1 MLQTTTREIAQSW
14 FTTNPEATEPRAIAI
29 IAGGDDKPPLPA
41 HVLELIADRLEAPV
55 QLYFSSVRRLRTFQA
70 SKADSACI
78 ALVITGTP
86 LSGALSK
93 LPTLCASDLTLGV
106 PIQMLLRQIDL
117 LSHPKEPQRA
127 A

>member
-14 FTTNPEATEPRAIAI
+14 FTTSPEATEPRAIAI
-29 IAGGDDKPPLPA
+29 IAGTDDTPPLPA
-41 HVLELIADRLEAPV
+41 HVLKLISDRLEAPV

-70 SKADSACI
+70 SKADSARI
-78 ALVITGTP
+78 ALVITDTP
-86 LSGALSK
+86 LTGALSK
-93 LPTLCASDLTLGV
+93 LPTLCATDLTLSL
-106 PIQMLLRQIDL
+106 PIQTLLRQIDL